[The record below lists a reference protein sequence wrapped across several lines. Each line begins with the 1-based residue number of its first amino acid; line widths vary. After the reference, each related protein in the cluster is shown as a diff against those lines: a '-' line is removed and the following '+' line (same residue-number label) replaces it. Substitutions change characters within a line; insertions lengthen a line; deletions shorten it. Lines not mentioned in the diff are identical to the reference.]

1 MHQSDSKKPEF
12 LSGSFETRITAY
24 EAAQRFSKVDVWAS
38 SRWQKRQE
46 SFLSDSLAGKYPRHS
61 SLPEVIKESKAN
73 VVFEFGGGSGWVWNL
88 INSNVKANLSYINL
102 ELLETCHKYQ
112 DFIGS
117 NPAISFISE
126 IDDLEI
132 KAGHQVLFYTN
143 SVMQYVENDKIE
155 ETFNVLNS
163 CTEALFDELVFTD
176 FQSYWTLQEYYGSK
190 IPYFVRNRRDFIETM
205 ARFGFFTQA
214 QDISAP
220 SQEIS
225 ERARKLWYTE
235 NLYFLKIH

>member
-1 MHQSDSKKPEF
+1 MTPWLGNTRDTAHYQRLSKSLRPT
-12 LSGSFETRITAY
+12 L
-24 EAAQRFSKVDVWAS
+24 FS
-38 SRWQKRQE
+38 
-46 SFLSDSLAGKYPRHS
+46 
-61 SLPEVIKESKAN
+61 N
-73 VVFEFGGGSGWVWNL
+73 FGGGSGWVWNL